1 MVSSVRRFS
10 GVIPVIL
17 AGLLVL
23 SGCATKKYVRTQVA
37 TLEPSI
43 KENQTKTAENAE
55 RIDAVDRR
63 AQQGITDARSAAAA
77 ADKNAQTANQAAQQA
92 NQAAQGA
99 QQTANTANQG
109 VQQANNRIQTLEG
122 RVAGINDNY
131 TQSETQTV
139 LFDNNKATLTA
150 MAKSTLDKIAGDVTG
165 LRNGYMVELQ
175 GYTDSRGSDQLNLGL
190 SQQRVE
196 AVQRYLVTKQVP
208 LYRISVVGL
217 GKDNPVAD
225 NKTNDGRKQNRRVEI
240 RVLRSTSNRQT
251 N

>member
-109 VQQANNRIQTLEG
+109 VQQANNRIQ
-122 RVAGINDNY
+122 
-131 TQSETQTV
+131 
-139 LFDNNKATLTA
+139 
-150 MAKSTLDKIAGDVTG
+150 
-165 LRNGYMVELQ
+165 
-175 GYTDSRGSDQLNLGL
+175 
-190 SQQRVE
+190 
-196 AVQRYLVTKQVP
+196 
-208 LYRISVVGL
+208 
-217 GKDNPVAD
+217 
-225 NKTNDGRKQNRRVEI
+225 
-240 RVLRSTSNRQT
+240 
-251 N
+251 